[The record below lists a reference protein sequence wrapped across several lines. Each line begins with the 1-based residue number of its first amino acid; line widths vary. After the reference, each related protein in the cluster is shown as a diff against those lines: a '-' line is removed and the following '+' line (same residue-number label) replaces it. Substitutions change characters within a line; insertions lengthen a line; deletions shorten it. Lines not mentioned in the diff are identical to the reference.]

1 MKDLKKYFNQIFLVV
16 LIISVFFSTQK
27 TLSAK
32 PDVEEI
38 QLIIIV
44 PINTDYDESPLKQL
58 DSSLMDVIF
67 TDTDHT
73 ILAEPSTVSAAYS
86 TDSKEYLDY
95 MEIYTTYSDTGEML
109 IDGEGFYYPTVTEII
124 GTGDQEELI
133 TLNTT
138 LVDYYMIDETGEVAT
153 DGETP
158 YARVYSVVIESNN
171 VSINEKNVKYELAFR
186 SYDTM
191 EEDGVIYDVQHV
203 VVSEIQDW
211 VRLSESTVSL
221 TDQNLEAGDYTAV
234 INGMSRTYLTAA
246 PVFDNSLGVPVWDY
260 YQDPGKISLFPTTPQ
275 EDYDCFSLTET
286 LNGSSSTVN
295 TLYLINNT
303 NDFSVSIEGK
313 LISTDAVYFSFVNSE
328 YQVDITDYYL
338 NNLTIDIYMSDGTLD
353 GYSGIPL
360 FSDIRTEIGV
370 LIYDFAFNVDYNS
383 LLNTLTDSIQDSFDI
398 VLTGT
403 ANNGKSVTVIL
414 DNIKLPTVR
423 INSLTITNNTT
434 EKLWESMGLSS
445 ELVER
450 YSTANFINT
459 GDSVADITAAG
470 DGTDGNYAK
479 EKDSIT
485 ISLSYNIVS
494 DSKYTFDDSIELLFN
509 GLSASYGTKS
519 TNLYTGEINYTFSL
533 NNFSGNGVAYINAG
547 TVTQD
552 SERIKILYIDNKDPD
567 SEFASIT
574 PTYINDSTYQL
585 YYSCDEEG
593 KGDTEEHLTT
603 GYTGTRAYID
613 VFSYDSAQSDI
624 EAYNANYGL
633 SITGV
638 PHNGTFL
645 SNEKYCRVIF
655 GYSGNV
661 IVDETG
667 HTNDGRYQ
675 INKVIAVDKA
685 GNVQTENKTNVIS
698 IALQADVSS
707 TAFEYYVDTISPIL
721 SASLEKTQDFY
732 TELND
737 VFNLPAAV
745 AFKNGDLLEIQIN
758 ATDYNLDTYSVSE
771 DTSIDLTDSYS
782 FPVSD
787 TPILTFT
794 VESLSDSAENY
805 QFFTATATDKAG
817 NSSTEPLTGQIIN
830 TAPSNVKLEI
840 YEDYKINWVNSSTG
854 ISGSS
859 LLEDPTDTSYRFS
872 KGALFSNTSKPD
884 IYITGGASTSIDTV
898 GDNRVQVL
906 ALDINGE
913 TVYYNYGDLS
923 PDLAVLNLA
932 DINYSDPN
940 IDDFYLTPNSKN
952 TMDIT
957 PYGISG
963 VKGNLYTE
971 NIVID
976 TDVNSDVTIMSTGV
990 YIPSSS
996 KYQFELDFSN
1006 ISELAGLAGYKVN
1019 KIDTKTNTIKTTYD
1033 NSSSVI
1039 YTDLSTTPSTTL
1051 IPPGGL
1057 TGTIEVDK
1065 TDVIPG
1071 SRSTLYVD
1079 LLDALGSEKQ
1089 VKFTLLIPEP
1099 TISLKAKTSGS
1110 DRVMT
1115 SYVKVVGDSNNE
1127 KGFEIESI
1135 EE

>member
-1 MKDLKKYFNQIFLVV
+1 M
-16 LIISVFFSTQK
+16 
-27 TLSAK
+27 
-32 PDVEEI
+32 
-38 QLIIIV
+38 
-44 PINTDYDESPLKQL
+44 
-58 DSSLMDVIF
+58 
-67 TDTDHT
+67 
-73 ILAEPSTVSAAYS
+73 
-86 TDSKEYLDY
+86 
-95 MEIYTTYSDTGEML
+95 
-109 IDGEGFYYPTVTEII
+109 
-124 GTGDQEELI
+124 
-133 TLNTT
+133 
-138 LVDYYMIDETGEVAT
+138 
-153 DGETP
+153 
-158 YARVYSVVIESNN
+158 
-171 VSINEKNVKYELAFR
+171 
-186 SYDTM
+186 
-191 EEDGVIYDVQHV
+191 
-203 VVSEIQDW
+203 
-211 VRLSESTVSL
+211 
-221 TDQNLEAGDYTAV
+221 
-234 INGMSRTYLTAA
+234 
-246 PVFDNSLGVPVWDY
+246 
-260 YQDPGKISLFPTTPQ
+260 
-275 EDYDCFSLTET
+275 
-286 LNGSSSTVN
+286 
-295 TLYLINNT
+295 INNT

-313 LISTDAVYFSFVNSE
+313 LISTDAVYFSFVNSD

-383 LLNTLTDSIQDSFDI
+383 LLNSMSDSIQDSFDI

-423 INSLTITNNTT
+423 INSLSITNNTT

-450 YSTANFINT
+450 YSTANFTNT

-485 ISLSYNIVS
+485 ISLSYDIVS

-509 GLSASYGTKS
+509 GLSAPYITKS
-519 TNLYTGEINYTFSL
+519 TDLYTGEINYTFGL

-574 PTYINDSTYQL
+574 PTYVNSSTHEL
-585 YYSCDEEG
+585 YYSSDEEG
-593 KGDTEEHLTT
+593 KGDTEEYLTT

-613 VFSYDSAQSDI
+613 VFSYDSSQSDI

-633 SITGV
+633 SITGM
-638 PHNGTFL
+638 PHNGTLL

-655 GYSGNV
+655 GYSGEV

-675 INKVIAVDKA
+675 INKIIAVDKA

-698 IALQADVSS
+698 IALQADVST

-758 ATDYNLDTYSVSE
+758 ATDYNLDTYSISE

-840 YEDYKINWVNSSTG
+840 YEDYRINWVNSSTG

-859 LLEDPTDTSYRFS
+859 LLEDPTDTGYRFS

-884 IYITGGASTSIDTV
+884 IYITGELL
-898 GDNRVQVL
+898 QV
-906 ALDINGE
+906 
-913 TVYYNYGDLS
+913 
-923 PDLAVLNLA
+923 
-932 DINYSDPN
+932 
-940 IDDFYLTPNSKN
+940 
-952 TMDIT
+952 
-957 PYGISG
+957 
-963 VKGNLYTE
+963 
-971 NIVID
+971 
-976 TDVNSDVTIMSTGV
+976 
-990 YIPSSS
+990 
-996 KYQFELDFSN
+996 
-1006 ISELAGLAGYKVN
+1006 
-1019 KIDTKTNTIKTTYD
+1019 
-1033 NSSSVI
+1033 
-1039 YTDLSTTPSTTL
+1039 
-1051 IPPGGL
+1051 
-1057 TGTIEVDK
+1057 
-1065 TDVIPG
+1065 
-1071 SRSTLYVD
+1071 
-1079 LLDALGSEKQ
+1079 
-1089 VKFTLLIPEP
+1089 
-1099 TISLKAKTSGS
+1099 
-1110 DRVMT
+1110 
-1115 SYVKVVGDSNNE
+1115 
-1127 KGFEIESI
+1127 
-1135 EE
+1135 